1 MTEPTAQP
9 SPGASA
15 SPVATTRREARLLRE
30 AQAGASLR
38 GPQLAAP
45 LVVAPPADSGAP
57 AALGAT
63 PAETLALPVAAP
75 IEPVAA
81 AAPAP
86 RRRTALLR
94 GGAVVLLCLGL
105 GTAGLW
111 LLRAPD
117 DAPAHGQDIST
128 AADPDPLS
136 ERPFEGGGSP
146 APSGPASTTAP
157 PATSAPPVE
166 AVASSAPAPDAPAA
180 DDGSGSAPPQS
191 APGPAPAAPPEAP
204 PQPPTAAPAPLAFTG
219 ITPNQTIGLLG
230 IRVLSSYTLSLT
242 GQPGA
247 TASVTYAGSPAGSVV
262 FDGTGHASITVGAGA
277 LDLGIG
283 NPIITA
289 AYTDGTPGQPIQAHR
304 NAI

>member
-15 SPVATTRREARLLRE
+15 SPAATTRREARLLRE
-30 AQAGASLR
+30 AQAGATLR
-38 GPQLAAP
+38 GPQLAGP
-45 LVVAPPADSGAP
+45 LVVAPASATAASGSPLAKP
-57 AALGAT
+57 
-63 PAETLALPVAAP
+63 LALPVATP

-81 AAPAP
+81 AAPAS
-86 RRRTALLR
+86 RRRTVLLR

-117 DAPAHGQDIST
+117 DAPAHGQDISA
-128 AADPDPLS
+128 AADPDPRS
-136 ERPFEGGGSP
+136 ERPFEGAGSP
-146 APSGPASTTAP
+146 APSGPGSTTAP

-166 AVASSAPAPDAPAA
+166 AVAAPAPAPDAPAA
-180 DDGSGSAPPQS
+180 DDGSGATPPQS
-191 APGPAPAAPPEAP
+191 APAPAAPPEAP
-204 PQPPTAAPAPLAFTG
+204 PQPPAAAPAPLAFTG

-230 IRVLSSYTLSLT
+230 IRILSSYTLSLT

-262 FDGTGHASITVGAGA
+262 FDGTGHAAITVGAGA

-289 AYTDGTPGQPIQAHR
+289 AYTDGTPGQSIQAHR